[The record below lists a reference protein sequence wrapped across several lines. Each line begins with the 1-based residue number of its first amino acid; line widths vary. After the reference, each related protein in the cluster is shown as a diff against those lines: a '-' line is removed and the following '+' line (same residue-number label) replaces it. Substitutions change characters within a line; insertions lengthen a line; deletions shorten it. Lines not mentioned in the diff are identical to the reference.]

1 MAAPSDAV
9 TVRLS
14 QHNGGRDWIAVT
26 PGARR
31 AGIGPTPGA
40 AVDALWRL
48 GFGVD
53 GEPAAPAEGG
63 GG

>member
-1 MAAPSDAV
+1 MDAPPDAV

-40 AVDALWRL
+40 AVEALWRL
-48 GFGVD
+48 GFVD
-53 GEPAAPAEGG
+53 DGPAADARPEGE
-63 GG
+63 